1 MFPRPA
7 EEGRMPAPESTIYR
21 DVADRLRAAISDGTY
36 PPGSQLPS
44 ESEVAE
50 TYGISRNT
58 ARRSFAALREDGL
71 ITSQQGARRIV
82 LAEPRLQNF
91 NELRSFSRWARQIG
105 EEPAGRAVRC
115 ERSPATAT
123 EAERLGLGPGG
134 HVVHLT
140 RVRLLSGQ
148 PVMIERTAYVER
160 IGALLSLVDLDRE
173 SVCERLAE
181 HGVVFARAEHVIDAV
196 NADEEDARL
205 LDIEPGTA
213 LLRERRRT
221 TDHDGHPLEWSEDRY
236 LGDAVAFTVQNSL
249 AAAPLSRLRHAAR

>member
-1 MFPRPA
+1 MFARPA

-58 ARRSFAALREDGL
+58 PRRSFAALREDGL
-71 ITSQQGARRIV
+71 ITSHQGARRIV

-105 EEPAGRAVRC
+105 EEPAGRVVHCGR
-115 ERSPATAT
+115 RPASGE
-123 EAERLGLGPGG
+123 EAEQLGLGPSEQL
-134 HVVHLT
+134 VQLT
-140 RVRLLSGQ
+140 RVRLLSGR

-160 IGALLSLVDLDRE
+160 VGALLSL
-173 SVCERLAE
+173 
-181 HGVVFARAEHVIDAV
+181 
-196 NADEEDARL
+196 
-205 LDIEPGTA
+205 
-213 LLRERRRT
+213 
-221 TDHDGHPLEWSEDRY
+221 
-236 LGDAVAFTVQNSL
+236 
-249 AAAPLSRLRHAAR
+249 